1 MDNPTIPCEICNR
14 DILFNDYIEH
24 VELCRNRSYVLNLLN
39 PMLNTFL
46 TNNNII
52 NDIDTTNFI
61 SIDNLVDEYQMNN
74 IISEVI
80 GVVHNGVN
88 DIDLAMVEL
97 DDVDIDKSNN
107 CSICLESFD
116 EILFKQTSNDKV
128 SIIKTKCNH
137 TFCKTCITKW
147 FQENNTCPLCL
158 FDFNK

>member
-74 IISEVI
+74 IISAVI
-80 GVVHNGVN
+80 GVV
-88 DIDLAMVEL
+88 
-97 DDVDIDKSNN
+97 
-107 CSICLESFD
+107 SFK
-116 EILFKQTSNDKV
+116 LF
-128 SIIKTKCNH
+128 H
-137 TFCKTCITKW
+137 
-147 FQENNTCPLCL
+147 ENI
-158 FDFNK
+158 FSFSVAIVFYFYF